1 MVEEKNRSQNKFRG
15 LAFRI
20 AKASAKA
27 SLVYLL
33 YFLVAS
39 LFTPFFGL
47 VPGLVEMIEV
57 FVAVYVV
64 LMIMGDL
71 TARTIFGCFFDFARA
86 FFVLGYLV
94 FSVGD
99 GMFNMAY
106 ENFSL
111 TLNLTLFYAFAALLS
126 MLGLATSVMRAVSF
140 MSERAE
146 SGLKP

>member
-20 AKASAKA
+20 AKASVKA
-27 SLVYLL
+27 ILVYLL

-47 VPGLVEMIEV
+47 VPGLVETIEV
-57 FVAVYVV
+57 FVTVFVA
-64 LMIMGDL
+64 LIILGDL
-71 TARTIFGCFFDFARA
+71 TEGTVFGCFFGFARA
-86 FFVLGYLV
+86 LFVLGFLV

-99 GMFNMAY
+99 GMFNMVY

-111 TLNLTLFYAFAALLS
+111 TVNLTLFYAFAALLS
-126 MLGLATSVMRAVSF
+126 MLGLAMSVMQAVSF

>member
-1 MVEEKNRSQNKFRG
+1 LVEEKNRSQNKFRG

-27 SLVYLL
+27 ILVYLL

-39 LFTPFFGL
+39 LLAPFFGL
-47 VPGLVEMIEV
+47 VPGLLETIEV
-57 FVAVYVV
+57 FVIVYVV
-64 LMIMGDL
+64 LMSLGDL
-71 TARTIFGCFFDFARA
+71 TERTIFGCFFDFARA
-86 FFVLGYLV
+86 LFVIGYLV

-99 GMFNMAY
+99 GMFNVVY

-111 TLNLTLFYAFAALLS
+111 TVNLTLFYAFAALLG
-126 MLGLATSVMRAVSF
+126 MLGVATSVMQAVYF

>member
-27 SLVYLL
+27 ILVYLL
-33 YFLVAS
+33 YFLAMS
-39 LFTPFFGL
+39 FFTPFLGL
-47 VPGLVEMIEV
+47 VPGLVESIEV
-57 FVAVYVV
+57 FVTVYVV
-64 LMIMGDL
+64 LMILGDL
-71 TARTIFGCFFDFARA
+71 TAHSVFGCFFDFARA

-94 FSVGD
+94 LSVGD
-99 GMFNMAY
+99 GTFNMAY

-126 MLGLATSVMRAVSF
+126 MLGIATSVMKAVSF

>member
-1 MVEEKNRSQNKFRG
+1 LAEEKNRSQNKFRG

-27 SLVYLL
+27 ILVYLL

-47 VPGLVEMIEV
+47 VPGLVETIEI
-57 FVAVYVV
+57 FVTVYIV
-64 LMIMGDL
+64 LMILGDL
-71 TARTIFGCFFDFARA
+71 AARTVFGCFFNFART

-94 FSVGD
+94 FSIGD
-99 GMFNMAY
+99 GSFNVVY

-126 MLGLATSVMRAVSF
+126 MLGVAMSVMQAVHF

>member
-27 SLVYLL
+27 VLVYLL

-47 VPGLVEMIEV
+47 VQGLVETIQV
-57 FVAVYVV
+57 FVAVFVV
-64 LMIMGDL
+64 LMILGDL
-71 TARTIFGCFFDFARA
+71 TERTVFGCFFGFARA
-86 FFVLGYLV
+86 LFVLGFLV

-99 GMFNMAY
+99 GTFSMAY

-111 TLNLTLFYAFAALLS
+111 TVNLTLFCVFAALLS
-126 MLGLATSVMRAVSF
+126 LLGVATSVMQTVSF